1 MSGDKSNKYATFV
14 TLPIDLRIKYYTMYF
29 TLAKNKTNTL
39 AKNKTN
45 TLAKNKTNTL
55 AKNKTN
61 TLAKNKTNTLMYKLI
76 LFN

>member
-14 TLPIDLRIKYYTMYF
+14 TLPTDLRIKYY
-29 TLAKNKTNTL
+29 AKNKTNTL

-61 TLAKNKTNTLMYKLI
+61 TLSY
-76 LFN
+76 F